1 VDKDPAD
8 NTNLCYV
15 DTKRGNQSTGIEG
28 DDRIVVPGDNG
39 GGEGEIHCHGMAW
52 GNDPTDHTARYK
64 ANNLFYVSAYDHM
77 YVRGYVK
84 NIPGAPMC
92 GCVEQMPTVS
102 RSDCTQVDLTEKI
115 EIKYSADSTV
125 TTRFTEVH
133 VDFNACKGINN
144 RNNDLYAYMGRLYY
158 EKKVTAEQWGTLGRI
173 ITDNGCTSATKY
185 ELDKRGLT
193 AGYDHDTDQFTNVAG
208 REGMKI
214 HDGYGHRAFN
224 KSLRPGDRPSAE
236 NPHHGIIY
244 RVCGDCDP
252 SHKKIF
258 YRRRTEVHDDYAL
271 NWNLMYQTNNGN
283 GRNVYL
289 TDFTLHSTLEDA
301 LEDRDPWQ
309 CPDRNGNKVEDAG
322 DFNHGAPF
330 YGECSPNGNRVRNQ
344 RSLFQNSGD
353 KHDVAYY
360 IYKSEDE
367 GLEML
372 QSAAIKGRYL
382 AAGTTLKDPNTGDI
396 FMNSWGN
403 DIWNWNAYGTSF
415 FDDFHYY
422 SQPAEGDHT
431 VIAKAHQRSTIS
443 GPGHWQKS
451 GVMIRKSLEPGSAH
465 FSLLLTPG
473 GGICLQ
479 YRPTDGDRTHSYHC
493 QRQGVIEA
501 WLKVEKRMDDY
512 TAFMGDENADGD
524 VEWTKIYTYTLPNIG
539 ESYTVGLAST
549 SAGHG
554 YPVEVVFSGYE
565 VDQYYFPSAAP
576 SISAA
581 PTGYVE
587 SSDINNPNVAG
598 SAATTATGDI
608 IVRGAGNDI
617 WNSRDQ
623 FHYAHFN
630 PKSGNVRAELKVLS
644 FENNYSWSKAGIM
657 VRQSLEPGSPHNS
670 LLVSGSNG
678 VSNMFRSGLNGG
690 TGHSTDYGLKS
701 KPIWLRIDKIG
712 DVFSTYYKY
721 ADDDEWT
728 LKWTR
733 TLALGESFY
742 VGVAV
747 TSHLTSCPDPA
758 NVAECDSYRIAT
770 LRGTGWTVTEGIT
783 ETQAATRNL
792 RTAEN

>member
-1 VDKDPAD
+1 
-8 NTNLCYV
+8 
-15 DTKRGNQSTGIEG
+15 
-28 DDRIVVPGDNG
+28 
-39 GGEGEIHCHGMAW
+39 MAW
-52 GNDPTDHTARYK
+52 GNDVTDHTARYK
-64 ANNLFYVSAYDHM
+64 SNNLFYVSAYDHM

-133 VDFNACKGINN
+133 VDFNACRGINN

-193 AGYDHDTDQFTNVAG
+193 PGYDHDTDLFTNVAG

-236 NPHHGIIY
+236 NPHYGIIY

-252 SHKKIF
+252 SHMKIF
-258 YRRRTEVHDDYAL
+258 YRRRTEVPDDYAL
-271 NWNLMYQTNNGN
+271 IWNLMYQTNNGG
-283 GRNVYL
+283 GRNKY
-289 TDFTLHSTLEDA
+289 TADFSLHSTLEDA

-309 CPDRNGNKVEDAG
+309 CPDRNGNGVQDAA

-344 RSLFQNSGD
+344 RSLFQNGGD
-353 KHDVAYY
+353 KNNVAYY

-372 QSAAIKGRYL
+372 PSTAIKGRYL
-382 AAGTTLKDPNTGDI
+382 ASGTALRDNGTGDI
-396 FMNSWGN
+396 YMNSMGN
-403 DIWNWNAYGTSF
+403 DIWNWNAYGTTF
-415 FDDFHYY
+415 YDDFHYY

-443 GPGHWQKS
+443 GPGYWQKA
-451 GVMIRKSLEPGSAH
+451 GVTIRTSLEPSSAH

-473 GGICLQ
+473 GGICIN
-479 YRPTDGDRTHSYHC
+479 YRTTDGDRTHSYTC
-493 QRQGVIEA
+493 QRQGVTEA

-512 TAFMGDENADGD
+512 TAFMGDVNAEGD

-587 SSDINNPNVAG
+587 SSDINNPALAG

-608 IVRGAGNDI
+608 IVRGGGSDI
-617 WNSRDQ
+617 WSGRDQ
-623 FHYAHFN
+623 FHFAHFN
-630 PKSGNVRAELKVLS
+630 PKSGNVRAELKVTS

-670 LLVSGSNG
+670 LLLSGSNG
-678 VSNMFRSGLNGG
+678 LSNMYRNGLNGG
-690 TGHSTDYGLKS
+690 SAHATDYNLKS
-701 KPIWLRIDKIG
+701 KPIWLRMDKIG
-712 DVFSTYYKY
+712 DVFTMYYKY
-721 ADDDEWT
+721 GDDDEWT

-733 TLALGESFY
+733 TQALGESFY

-747 TSHLTSCPDPA
+747 TSHDPTCPA
-758 NVAECDSYRIAT
+758 GVADCDSYRIAT
-770 LRGTGWTVTEGIT
+770 LRGSGWTVTEGIT

-792 RTAEN
+792 RNAEN